1 MSIVL
6 ITGASGLIGSE
17 ATRFF
22 ADQGFDV
29 VGVDNDLRGF
39 FGEDGSTAWRRKM
52 LESTVRG
59 YRHVDADI
67 RDQAAMERVF
77 ASYAGTIALVIHAAA
92 QPSHDWARAS
102 RSPTSP

>member
-22 ADQGFDV
+22 AEQGFDV
-29 VGVDNDLRGF
+29 VGVDNDLRRYF
-39 FGEDGSTAWRRKM
+39 FGEDGSTAWRRRM

-67 RDQAAMERVF
+67 RDQAAMDRVF
-77 ASYAGTIALVIHAAA
+77 RLLRGGDRAGDPCRGATVA
-92 QPSHDWARAS
+92 
-102 RSPTSP
+102 